1 MDVSVILQQLL
12 NGISLGGV
20 YALLAVGFG
29 IVFNILKFSNFSH
42 GGVIAICAYL
52 GYLISNHVLPNF
64 WLSMLITVFL
74 GGVIGVIVERL
85 VFRPIRIKG
94 RPLTYFFVNSIT
106 VMMLVQQF
114 FSALWGSDYYT
125 YPQFMKN
132 TTFHLGRG
140 LVVSKAY
147 VMMLAVSAVVL
158 IALSLFLNRTKTG
171 IAIRAAS
178 SDIRTPALMGI
189 NTDVIVAT
197 TFFLAGMLAAVTG
210 YFLGMSYTVNPFIGS
225 YVIKGIIAAIIGG
238 MGSLFGGVIASL
250 ILGMLESILV
260 AQIGASLTPIIIWAL
275 IIVLLL
281 FRPQGIAGKI
291 FTVKA

>member
-1 MDVSVILQQLL
+1 MNTSIILQQLV

-52 GYLISNHVLPNF
+52 GYMISNRIVPDF
-64 WLSMLITVFL
+64 WLSMLLTVFL
-74 GGVIGVIVERL
+74 GGVVGVIVERL

-125 YPQFMKN
+125 YPEFMKD
-132 TTFHLGRG
+132 TTFHLGYG

-147 VMMLAVSAVVL
+147 VMMLAISAAVL
-158 IALSLFLNRTKTG
+158 VGLSLFLNRTRMG

-178 SDIRTPALMGI
+178 SDIHTPALMGI
-189 NTDVIVAT
+189 NTDRIVST
-197 TFFLAGMLAAVTG
+197 TFFVAGMLAAVSG
-210 YFLGMSYTVNPFIGS
+210 YFLGMSYSVTPFIGS

-238 MGSLFGGVIASL
+238 MGSLFGGVIAS
-250 ILGMLESILV
+250 ILLGILESILV
-260 AQIGASLTPIIIWAL
+260 AQIGASLTPIIIWSL

-281 FRPQGIAGKI
+281 VRPQGIAGKI